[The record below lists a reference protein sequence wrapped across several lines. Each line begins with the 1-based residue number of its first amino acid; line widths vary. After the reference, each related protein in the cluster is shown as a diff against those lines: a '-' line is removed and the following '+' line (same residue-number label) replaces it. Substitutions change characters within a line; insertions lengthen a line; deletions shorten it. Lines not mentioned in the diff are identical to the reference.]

1 MLNSIENFEEFCKLD
16 QKVVFQGNVD
26 NPDDFVFE
34 NEGRKI
40 SHASSDK
47 AWAIIILPAD
57 DPLDVVSF
65 HIVMDKGDQNQM
77 KGYLSLDFAE
87 KEVLTTEIRFMFD
100 GRIEEW
106 DWKKDKAKTVAQ
118 FESFQN

>member
-1 MLNSIENFEEFCKLD
+1 M
-16 QKVVFQGNVD
+16 
-26 NPDDFVFE
+26 
-34 NEGRKI
+34 
-40 SHASSDK
+40 
-47 AWAIIILPAD
+47 PAD